1 MDPTVGMFAEFT
13 GVPIGV
19 LTMGDTLLTMGDTLL
34 TMAGTRHTIL
44 EEGIIGLTGT
54 ALIVGMCVEF
64 TVVPI
69 GGVITDASLD
79 RPPGIG
85 ELPGSG
91 LHVQPGAPRASPE
104 IGLALSVSI
113 SAALGDRVTAPLPS
127 QTLVTVAAAA
137 SHGGS
142 PCGPFGGYDGWWFW
156 PRRHH

>member
-1 MDPTVGMFAEFT
+1 MFAGFT

-69 GGVITDASLD
+69 GGVITDASLE
-79 RPPGIG
+79 RPPGT
-85 ELPGSG
+85 
-91 LHVQPGAPRASPE
+91 
-104 IGLALSVSI
+104 
-113 SAALGDRVTAPLPS
+113 GDRLGLTCAVRGS
-127 QTLVTVAAAA
+127 QGQV
-137 SHGGS
+137 
-142 PCGPFGGYDGWWFW
+142 
-156 PRRHH
+156 

>member
-19 LTMGDTLLTMGDTLL
+19 LTMGDTLLTTGDTLL

-91 LHVQPGAPRASPE
+91 LHVQPGAPRAKSKRPH
-104 IGLALSVSI
+104 GLALGVSVTVRGGRLCD
-113 SAALGDRVTAPLPS
+113 SAAPVPNFS
-127 QTLVTVAAAA
+127 YC
-137 SHGGS
+137 GGS
-142 PCGPFGGYDGWWFW
+142 V
-156 PRRHH
+156 PRR

>member
-1 MDPTVGMFAEFT
+1 MDPTVGMFAGFT

-19 LTMGDTLLTMGDTLL
+19 LTMGDTLLTTGDTLL

-85 ELPGSG
+85 EPPARAYMCSQGLPG
-91 LHVQPGAPRASPE
+91 PSPKD
-104 IGLALSVSI
+104 LM
-113 SAALGDRVTAPLPS
+113 
-127 QTLVTVAAAA
+127 
-137 SHGGS
+137 
-142 PCGPFGGYDGWWFW
+142 GWPWA
-156 PRRHH
+156 